1 MPTAA
6 GYRIEREHAPA
17 ETRRPAAPTPATSLD
32 PSALTAALERRIA
45 ELSERLHAMTTE
57 RSILADELRLLRA
70 GQKSAVEITATLATR
85 RISM

>member
-1 MPTAA
+1 MPRGA
-6 GYRIEREHAPA
+6 GYHIEREHAPA
-17 ETRRPAAPTPATSLD
+17 ETRRPATSIPAISLD

-45 ELSERLHAMTTE
+45 ELSEHLHAMTTE

-70 GQKSAVEITATLATR
+70 GQKPAVEIMATLATR

>member
-1 MPTAA
+1 MRTAPSYHIAHEHVPT
-6 GYRIEREHAPA
+6 
-17 ETRRPAAPTPATSLD
+17 ETRRPAAPTPAIPLD

-70 GQKSAVEITATLATR
+70 GQKSAAEITATLAACR
-85 RISM
+85 LSM

>member
-6 GYRIEREHAPA
+6 SYHIEREHAPA
-17 ETRRPAAPTPATSLD
+17 ETRCPAASPPAIQLD

-57 RSILADELRLLRA
+57 RSILADELRFLRA
-70 GQKSAVEITATLATR
+70 GQKPAVEITATLATR
-85 RISM
+85 GISM